1 MRELRKQERIAIE
14 AVAGRFSATWE
25 KGNDPPSAYI
35 LFDGEQIA
43 VDITTFKARRTGQS
57 DVAKPRLRFDKVA
70 VRLMDR
76 LNAALCETVPDGMTV
91 LLTIT
96 APIRL
101 AAKTAALLEDK
112 IRTLLELGLPRL
124 NEKDTI
130 NGNFVQIR
138 FVRGKSER
146 APKLIGFVHNSDSD
160 PLLLLNMA
168 SEFLEQ
174 ISTEAG
180 WQNRGL
186 ADDRWLVVISARGIS
201 CLEAYRHIYSQ
212 LRMATDFKRIFVVF
226 GDGGVGELTG

>member
-1 MRELRKQERIAIE
+1 
-14 AVAGRFSATWE
+14 
-25 KGNDPPSAYI
+25 
-35 LFDGEQIA
+35 
-43 VDITTFKARRTGQS
+43 
-57 DVAKPRLRFDKVA
+57 
-70 VRLMDR
+70 MDR
-76 LNAALCETVPDGMTV
+76 LNAALCEPVPDGMTV

-112 IRTLLELGLPRL
+112 IRTLLGLGLPRL
-124 NEKDTI
+124 NGKETI

-138 FVRGKSER
+138 FVRGKSEL

-174 ISTEAG
+174 ISTGAG